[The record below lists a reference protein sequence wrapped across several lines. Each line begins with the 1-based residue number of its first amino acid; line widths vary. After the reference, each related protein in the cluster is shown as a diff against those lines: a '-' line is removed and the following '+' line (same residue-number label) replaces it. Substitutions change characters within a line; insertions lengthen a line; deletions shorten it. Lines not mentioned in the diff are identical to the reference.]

1 MANITIEIISVG
13 QPTSVPTKN
22 GKSYNVIEVAY
33 RKDGKIEGKKIMSF
47 ANPVVYKAV
56 QQLQVG
62 ATVSV
67 GLEKNDAGYWNWVS
81 IGAGDA
87 VATPAGAT
95 AVASAPARS
104 GSTYETSEER
114 AARQILIVRQS
125 SLGHAVA
132 TLAVGAKSVKGT
144 DVIVQAE
151 QYAQYVLN
159 GAVDKRESLDDLG
172 DDIIL

>member
-1 MANITIEIISVG
+1 MANIQIEIISVG

-56 QQLQVG
+56 QQLTAG
-62 ATVSV
+62 STVEV

-81 IGAGDA
+81 VGAVGSA
-87 VATPAGAT
+87 SSAPAGAT
-95 AVASAPARS
+95 SVASAPARS
-104 GSTYETSEER
+104 GNYETAEER
-114 AARQILIVRQS
+114 ANRQVLIVRQS

-132 TLAVGAKSVKGT
+132 TLSVGAKGVKGG
-144 DVIVQAE
+144 DVIALAE

-159 GAVDKRESLDDLG
+159 GPGDKTESMDIFEDDVPL
-172 DDIIL
+172 